1 MHSSTTA
8 TAAHATGAR
17 VWLEM
22 DQQALDD
29 AYDQAVWA
37 PNREILLKRRRTASE
52 QALARLGPPRRLAYG
67 PSAIEQLDIYTTR
80 QPQAPIHLFIHGGAW
95 RGGLAREAA
104 FMAEMFLSAGA
115 HFVVPDFA
123 WVQDVDGRLM
133 TLAEQV
139 RRAVAWVYTNAA
151 SFGGDPQRLY
161 LSGHSSGAH
170 LGGVVLVT
178 DWPGQYGLP
187 PDLLRGAVLISGM
200 YDLAPVRLS
209 KRSQYVRFDDASEA
223 ALSTQRHLAALRTPL
238 VLAYGTE
245 ESPEFQRQSREF
257 AAAVQAAGKPVELL
271 VGTGYNHFEIQETLG
286 NPFGLGG
293 RAVLQQMQLAP
304 FSRACV

>member
-1 MHSSTTA
+1 MSAH
-8 TAAHATGAR
+8 TAASASRVKGPR
-17 VWLEM
+17 VWRDL
-22 DQQALDD
+22 DQQEIDD

-37 PNREILLKRRRTASE
+37 PNREIVLARRRATSA
-52 QALARLGPPRRLAYG
+52 QALARLGPPLRVAYG
-67 PSAIEQLDIYTTR
+67 PTAIEQLDIYRTTR
-80 QPQAPIHLFIHGGAW
+80 TPAPIQIFLHGGAW
-95 RGGLAREAA
+95 RSGLARESA
-104 FMAEMFLSAGA
+104 FQAEMFLAAGA

-123 WVQDVDGRLM
+123 WVQDVGGRLL

-178 DWPGQYGLP
+178 DWHTSFGLP
-187 PDLLRGAVLISGM
+187 PDIIKGAVLCSGM
-200 YDLAPVRLS
+200 YDLQPVRLS
-209 KRSQYVRFDDASEA
+209 KRSQYVHFDDTTVE
-223 ALSTQRHLAALRTPL
+223 ALSAQRHLERFTTP
-238 VLAYGTE
+238 VSLAYGTL

-257 AAAVQAAGKPVELL
+257 AEALQAAGKPVELS
-271 VGTGYNHFEIQETLG
+271 VAEGYNHFEIQETMG

-293 RAVLQQMQLAP
+293 RAALQHMRLRLG
-304 FSRACV
+304 SV